1 MTAPGGV
8 EVLLHSFLTSQLD
21 LGQLWTSR
29 PGHFTA
35 GKEPRYVLKRK
46 RAEPQS
52 NGCTNVRMDQKVD
65 WTGGRTEN
73 FYHQVSNHIRTRHIE
88 HRGQNCLILFRF
100 HFLELRRK
108 TSTKIFIYKN
118 KTKWN
123 LCRRWPGGE
132 SSTGYLLHKLHRTKY
147 RDMTHN
153 GTNALPHIFTH
164 RRIPQRYNKYRISTI
179 TYDFIYE
186 GWNFN
191 SGNYLFITDTK

>member
-52 NGCTNVRMDQKVD
+52 NGCTNVRMDQRVD

-73 FYHQVSNHIRTRHIE
+73 FYHQVSNHIRTKHIE

-123 LCRRWPGGE
+123 LCRRWPGGDQE
-132 SSTGYLLHKLHRTKY
+132 VSHLLVTSCTNFTERNTGTWHIMERTHY
-147 RDMTHN
+147 
-153 GTNALPHIFTH
+153 HIFSHTDEI
-164 RRIPQRYNKYRISTI
+164 RNGIINIEFQPSPMILYTRVGTLIVATI
-179 TYDFIYE
+179 
-186 GWNFN
+186 
-191 SGNYLFITDTK
+191 YL